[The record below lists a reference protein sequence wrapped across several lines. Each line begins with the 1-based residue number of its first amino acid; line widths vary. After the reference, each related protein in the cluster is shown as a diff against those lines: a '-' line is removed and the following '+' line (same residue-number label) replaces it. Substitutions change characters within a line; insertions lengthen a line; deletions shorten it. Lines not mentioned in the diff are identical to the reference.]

1 LKIVALGA
9 GRSALGWGEH
19 DREGVTSGSQG
30 IGAASA
36 LALADEGAD
45 VASGQTVPDFSGNP
59 ESDFH

>member
-1 LKIVALGA
+1 
-9 GRSALGWGEH
+9 
-19 DREGVTSGSQG
+19 VTSGSQG